1 MSMTVPP
8 VARRPT
14 RGQKVVPALATS
26 ENSFWVFGRDAGE
39 AGMARPSTLILG
51 EVRAFPRRGDAHDA
65 VHPLGR
71 LPRQLAGERAQGV
84 AGGGAGIGPGTVA
97 SPAA

>member
-51 EVRAFPRRGDAHDA
+51 EVRAFRAAAMRTTPFILSGDYHDNW
-65 VHPLGR
+65 
-71 LPRQLAGERAQGV
+71 
-84 AGGGAGIGPGTVA
+84 
-97 SPAA
+97 